1 MNRIIAFRSSCIFLL
16 ALYLSPVNLQ
26 AQTGKKKALFIIADG
41 IPADVLE
48 KLPTPNI
55 DKVAAAGS
63 YLRAYVGGETGTY
76 NETPTI
82 SAVSYNSIL
91 TGTWVNKHN
100 VWGNSIKE
108 PNYNYWNIFRFYKES
123 FPKGRTAVFSSWTD
137 NRTKLIGEK
146 LPEAGAL
153 VLDHVADGYE
163 LDTVRFPQ
171 DANRDFMHLID
182 EEVSLQAAKTIREKS
197 PDLSWV
203 YLEYTDDMGHM
214 HGDGEAFYNAVKKLD
229 VQVGRIWDAIQYR
242 QKQFREDWLII
253 ITTDHGR
260 SENNGKDHGGQTPRQ
275 KSGWIVLNKPAINA
289 HARYYQAS
297 ITDIMPTIARHMNVK
312 PAALRLRELDGLP
325 LLGELSVGDLRV
337 NYFQDQLDI
346 SWKALGAK
354 EDLRVYIT
362 ATNEFKKGGEDNYKL
377 VGTVSSQIQGLLI
390 PVKDLPGGFYKVVV
404 EGRHNSVNRWFTS
417 TGKNP

>member
-1 MNRIIAFRSSCIFLL
+1 
-16 ALYLSPVNLQ
+16 
-26 AQTGKKKALFIIADG
+26 
-41 IPADVLE
+41 
-48 KLPTPNI
+48 
-55 DKVAAAGS
+55 
-63 YLRAYVGGETGTY
+63 
-76 NETPTI
+76 
-82 SAVSYNSIL
+82 
-91 TGTWVNKHN
+91 
-100 VWGNSIKE
+100 
-108 PNYNYWNIFRFYKES
+108 
-123 FPKGRTAVFSSWTD
+123 
-137 NRTKLIGEK
+137 
-146 LPEAGAL
+146 
-153 VLDHVADGYE
+153 
-163 LDTVRFPQ
+163 
-171 DANRDFMHLID
+171 MHLID

-354 EDLRVYIT
+354 EDLKVYIS

-377 VGTVSSQIQGLLI
+377 VGTVSSQKQSLLI
-390 PVKDLPGGFYKVVV
+390 PVKDLPAGFYKVVV

-417 TGKNP
+417 TEKKPDKG